1 MTKTNKQEKISSPQ
15 TLKLTS
21 QNDNVR
27 SNPRLIIVLGYTNTG
42 KSTFIRQLINRYV
55 LSRPRVLIVTPH
67 DCEFTDIAAVDTTE
81 RNWRLFSGIRRIV
94 ADDKILETVSGI
106 KPYQNGL
113 LVFDDCRCY
122 LDSATDKELHKLFIS
137 RKQRGLDIIAA
148 GHGFTEVPPKFFTF
162 ASDIV
167 LFKTN
172 DNILRRKNVLRNFEE
187 CAEVQKR
194 VNAAKD
200 FHSFEIIKLL

>member
-1 MTKTNKQEKISSPQ
+1 M
-15 TLKLTS
+15 
-21 QNDNVR
+21 R